1 MDLPQLSV
9 SLNVQID
16 RTACLH
22 TLNTYLNTLL
32 RSCTVV
38 PSPYQLFNAKK
49 GWRKWLVCVLRWFL
63 GRMIPLRQAIR
74 FHINLWQE
82 CRRPNTCRP
91 AADEALLTQEKI
103 SGTQGNRNDTYVVKF
118 SPCPPP
124 PPKKKKDHQVPC
136 SRQREEGDQY
146 WGSPGILERKT
157 GRKGYFNIIGVH
169 FKENASQA
177 KLLKALL
184 IHLFTMRYFLESFI
198 AYSTKTF
205 SQLFS

>member
-1 MDLPQLSV
+1 MKPAEQAFFVNLSLGIIFLDLPQLSV
-9 SLNVQID
+9 SLNVQMD

-38 PSPYQLFNAKK
+38 LSPYQLFNAKK

-91 AADEALLTQEKI
+91 AADEAPLTQEKI

-124 PPKKKKDHQVPC
+124 PPPKKKITKCHARDREKKGTNTGVARVSWKGKQVE
-136 SRQREEGDQY
+136 RGTL
-146 WGSPGILERKT
+146 ILLAYTSRKT
-157 GRKGYFNIIGVH
+157 LVKRNY
-169 FKENASQA
+169 
-177 KLLKALL
+177 
-184 IHLFTMRYFLESFI
+184 
-198 AYSTKTF
+198 
-205 SQLFS
+205 